1 MQTLITGWQLLRGL
15 FKQAAPYLLIELL
28 LPGGTLFACML
39 FLARSGAFSALQPT
53 PVACPPY
60 VQCQVSHAPSRISE

>member
-15 FKQAAPYLLIELL
+15 IRQGGPYLLIELL
-28 LPGGTLFACML
+28 LPGGTLFAFML

-53 PVACPPY
+53 PVAYPLY
-60 VQCQVSHAPSRISE
+60 VQCQVSQAPTTIIE